1 MSASKKGKVFFNPIE
16 GSGCLSISWAPG
28 PMGAATEAN
37 NAKGVGFFSPAGDL
51 LGVVFDDVA
60 EKSEAHPAIDALQY
74 FRAY

>member
-1 MSASKKGKVFFNPIE
+1 MSLE
-16 GSGCLSISWAPG
+16 LLGSG
-28 PMGAATEAN
+28 PMGAAPEAN
-37 NAKGVGFFSPAGDL
+37 NAKGVGSFSAAGDL